1 MILRRRGLSLADVLA
16 AALVRPDT
24 RCGPS
29 VDLWTVAMRC
39 SDVQQQAER
48 ERTGV
53 GEVPVILGTTW
64 PDR

>member
-1 MILRRRGLSLADVLA
+1 MIRRRRGVSLVDVLA

-29 VDLWTVAMRC
+29 VDLWMVAMRR

-48 ERTGV
+48 EPAGV